1 MNRVSV
7 PNAFLNAYAANIGA
21 GRFLRAEIGDSS
33 LACVVTMPMTLIPSM
48 LADLSDDQEQRS
60 GERQEGVLASITS
73 FAMKLTSSVGLI
85 AGGLMLDYF
94 IEMPAGAAGRYSN
107 RIGCAVQI
115 SNL

>member
-1 MNRVSV
+1 
-7 PNAFLNAYAANIGA
+7 
-21 GRFLRAEIGDSS
+21 
-33 LACVVTMPMTLIPSM
+33 MTLIPSM

-94 IEMPAGAAGRYSN
+94 IEMPSGAAKAGIAIESDVLFRL
-107 RIGCAVQI
+107 AI
-115 SNL
+115 SDGIISSLLFHKP